1 MAQIDPRAPR
11 SSPLLPHSRS
21 APCTSLIAAIAVL
34 AAAAGLWL
42 AGQDG
47 LTAQGPPSADQDLG
61 QAVHVGDVII
71 RRYDPT
77 PALITRVTLVD
88 RPRFPVTDIH
98 AHWTRAMEPA
108 ALLDAMD
115 DVGVERAVNL
125 SGGSG
130 DELDEMLERF
140 HQVAPG
146 RLAIFANIDFDRI
159 DEPGFGRAMAAML
172 ERAHARGAAGLKIF
186 KSLGLTIRDGSGRLV
201 PIDDARLDP
210 IWAMCG
216 TLGVPVLIHSADP
229 VAFFAPVD
237 GKNERWLQLQRF
249 PGWSVHGP
257 PFPAREDVL
266 RQRDRVLER
275 HPNTRF
281 IGAHMGGNSEDLE
294 ALALLLRQAGRR
306 SHDLAPRFR
315 RDRQRRAGAGRRS
328 SSPGTDA
335 VFAEGALSA
344 REKAL
349 IALGVAHAVQCP
361 YCIDAYTSDCLKK
374 GADAGADD
382 GGRARRRRDSRR
394 RVPGAR
400 RPDAQPSGDD
410 LGM

>member
-294 ALALLLRQAGRR
+294 ALAHRLDRYPNFVVDLSGRVAELGRQPYTSRRFLLQYQDRVLFGTDRYPGRPDQPRTRIYYRFLETDDEYFKYYDHPFPPSGEWRIYGVHLPDEVLRKVYQANADRALGWTV
-306 SHDLAPRFR
+306 
-315 RDRQRRAGAGRRS
+315 RDR
-328 SSPGTDA
+328 
-335 VFAEGALSA
+335 
-344 REKAL
+344 
-349 IALGVAHAVQCP
+349 
-361 YCIDAYTSDCLKK
+361 
-374 GADAGADD
+374 
-382 GGRARRRRDSRR
+382 
-394 RVPGAR
+394 
-400 RPDAQPSGDD
+400 AQ
-410 LGM
+410 